1 MKKSLTS
8 IISLLLS
15 FMILV
20 SAFPITASA
29 AEVGNIVGIFLAE
42 GTEEPIAN
50 LEVTLQD
57 ASRNVLDTT
66 TTGPDGSFV
75 FTGCEVGEYY
85 VIPTGAAYHGF
96 DDEYLEENGYYVIVV
111 SDGDNTFFKGG
122 NTRYLRETLGSG
134 KLIKIEKDT
143 NKPIPGTVFEF
154 YNSKDELLGTY
165 TTDSNGEIV
174 VGDLSLGNY
183 YFLEKTPAEGY
194 FASSEKAYVEVK
206 DSSEATVTVTNDPI
220 CSITLVKTD
229 RDTGEPLIGAAYEL
243 RDSTDTLLD
252 TYVTNADGVIE
263 ITGLRAGDYK
273 LVEYLPPIDHYIG
286 DNGTHEITLSP
297 ASSHKTILTTNAKL
311 PTMRIV
317 KESTVMNKLLSGAMV
332 DIKQGDKI
340 ICDDLVINEE
350 VEIALEPGNYTVVE
364 VKAPV
369 GYILDSTPV
378 DFTVVDDPTV
388 ENIIR
393 LNNNP
398 IIVEISK
405 FGEDENG
412 SFLHDDGK
420 KYSYLPGCEFVMTNT
435 ADPSISYTWTTGDH
449 DMVFA
454 EVPVGEYEIRE
465 ISAPELY
472 NLSAEPFML
481 TVVESDTLN
490 YCHIFNSI
498 KTFNVEIEKVNPVGK
513 YVFTDF
519 ELSKG
524 GKVLDT
530 FTAGYYQVMLQ
541 PGTYTV
547 TELSAPEGYAK
558 APAFEFVLD
567 TNGKVTASANFVEVD
582 ENIITIINNPIVLNI
597 SKIDAETNVLLSG
610 ATLKLSKNDGTYEK
624 EFVTDGSVIVVDEG
638 LTPGEYTLEEI
649 NAPDGY
655 LLAAPIT
662 FTINDVADV
671 QSVVLKN
678 NRMLGTIT
686 VNKTGETLRY
696 VGVSEKITGFFVNI
710 FEVLTGQTPLGGV
723 TFTLYADQD
732 IKHPD
737 GVSANIY
744 NKGDVVATGITD
756 SYGMITFDKLPL
768 GVYAL
773 VETDAPTGY
782 YSSEPRKT
790 ILVSSEDI
798 VNVGVENYYKEFVI
812 NIEKIDSTDSNK
824 FLEGAVY
831 GLYTNED
838 VLAPDGSVIISKN
851 SLVSIG
857 ETDDTGYLRMVL
869 HLPTGKYVLKELK
882 APEGYIISDETR
894 TIDLDFDD
902 ITVSAYSH
910 STVFTNDPIT
920 IEIGKLDKVSS
931 DFIPGAKLE
940 LIAEDGSVYASWTT
954 QSEAKVL
961 KAVPA
966 GKYTLHEVS
975 APNGYKL
982 AEDVQ
987 IEVKETAEKQS
998 FIMMDDRVTGSV
1010 TVNKFVKG
1018 TTTPLPGVTF
1028 ELYNETLNLF
1038 VGTFTTNA
1046 NGQVYIPNLAVA
1058 SYNDG
1063 IASGHM
1069 SYRLTEVVTQPGYVF
1084 DNTPYTF
1091 MLNVADPNYTVETD
1105 ATLSV
1110 ENDYTKVH
1118 VYKADADNGQYIAGA
1133 ELAIYPFS
1141 EYDMT
1146 KGEIKD
1152 NAVPYATWI
1161 SGTDA
1166 YVFEKMPIG
1175 DYVLVELNP
1184 PAGYRKAANLIFT
1197 VENSGHVNTLVL
1209 NNYSIKAVF
1218 SKFDKDGTTY
1228 LPGAEFALYEKS
1240 QFNDDLTLKD
1250 NAQPFETWVSGT
1262 MDHIIYRIPVGDY
1275 LLVETKA
1282 PAGYVEVNPMLITIQ
1297 NNLAEFHSF
1306 EITNDCTKVSISKQ
1320 DITNKEELPGAHLS
1334 IYDYETYNTLT
1345 DNPDAAPLYNWVS
1358 TDTPYYI
1365 EKLPIGKY
1373 VLVETIAPA
1382 GYVKSEAVEFE
1393 VKASKH
1399 VQNVTMYNDIT
1410 TVSFFKIDAETE
1422 KFLPGAEFE
1431 IYTVDSN
1438 NNPVTKVY
1446 EWTST
1451 DEEFTITKMPV
1462 GKYVL
1467 YETKAPSGYVAD
1479 LPLFFEVME
1488 TTKEQIHINRN
1499 TKTTVKLSKIDV
1511 DGNLLPNAKYEIYDE
1526 TQFDENLKLI
1536 DDAEPMGEWISS
1548 DEAEEFRGVPAGK
1561 YLFVEVES
1569 PAGYIASSPVLV
1581 EVKSVLE
1588 NQAFEFVNKPTHIGI
1603 YKVDSK
1609 TGDTV
1614 AGAKLELYY
1623 AEDYVD
1629 GEFVGEP
1636 IAEWDTTL
1644 EMKEFNALP
1653 VGKYIVREVSVPA
1666 GYTTAEPLEIVV
1678 EETTE
1683 LQIFNLLNNK
1693 TIVSISK
1700 LDKDTKEFLPG
1711 AEFVIY
1717 FDINNNDKVDDE
1729 DVEVGKWVST
1739 DEAYTVEGLPVGKYI
1754 LVETKAPEGYE
1765 TIENVILTIRDTSE
1779 LQIFEVYNEKI
1790 PEPTVK
1796 PDVPNMGDRAPLIIS
1811 GIFLTAGLVLVLTI
1825 LAKKDKIK
1833 VK

>member
-29 AEVGNIVGIFLAE
+29 AEVGNIVGVFLAE
-42 GTEEPIAN
+42 GTDEPIAN

-57 ASRNVLDTT
+57 ASRNVLNTT

-194 FASSEKAYVEVK
+194 FASLEKAYVEVR

-220 CSITLVKTD
+220 CSITLIKTD
-229 RDTGEPLIGAAYEL
+229 RDTGEPLYGAFFEL
-243 RDSTDTLLD
+243 RDSTNNILGTYETDKNGTL
-252 TYVTNADGVIE
+252 VIN
-263 ITGLRAGDYK
+263 GLTAGNYK
-273 LVEYLPPIDHYIG
+273 LVEFIPPVGHYIG
-286 DNGTHEITLSP
+286 ENSTHEITLSSATP
-297 ASSHKTILTTNAKL
+297 NKTVYTTNAPL
-311 PTMRIV
+311 PMVSIV
-317 KESTVMNKLLSGAMV
+317 KVSSLTGQIIDGAVV
-332 DIKQGDKI
+332 DIMQGNKVI
-340 ICDDLVINEE
+340 WDDMVLTDEMVLT
-350 VEIALEPGNYTVVE
+350 LEPGEYSAVE
-364 VKAPV
+364 VKAPA
-369 GYILDSTPV
+369 GYVLDSTPV
-378 DFTVVDDPTV
+378 NFTVVDDATV
-388 ENIIR
+388 ENKVV
-393 LNNNP
+393 LKNDP
-398 IIVEISK
+398 VIVEINK

-412 SFLHDDGK
+412 TFDYNGK
-420 KYSYLPGCEFVMTNT
+420 KYSFLPGCEFVMTNK
-435 ADPSISYTWTTGDH
+435 ADSTISYTWTTGDSTQEF
-449 DMVFA
+449 VA
-454 EVPVGEYEIRE
+454 VPVGEYEIKE
-465 ISAPELY
+465 IKTPELY
-472 NLSAEPFML
+472 QGISEPISF
-481 TVVESDTLN
+481 TVEETNKVNFCNIYND
-490 YCHIFNSI
+490 I
-498 KTFNVEIEKVNPVGK
+498 KVFSVVIDKVNPQGK
-513 YVFTDF
+513 YIFTDF
-519 ELSKG
+519 ELLKG
-524 GKVLDT
+524 NAVVDT
-530 FTAGYYQVMLQ
+530 FNAGSYRIDIQ
-541 PGTYTV
+541 PGEYTIK
-547 TELSAPEGYAK
+547 ELAAPKGYAK
-558 APAFEFVLD
+558 APAFTFTID
-567 TNGKVTASANFVEVD
+567 TNGVITESADFVEIDDNV
-582 ENIITIINNPIVLNI
+582 ITITNKPITLNV
-597 SKIDAETNVLLSG
+597 SKVDAETMVILKG
-610 ATLKLSKNDGTYEK
+610 AELKLSKNDGTYEK
-624 EFVTDGSVIVVDEG
+624 VFTTNGEVVTLSDE
-638 LTPGEYTLEEI
+638 LTPGEYTLEETV
-649 NAPDGY
+649 APDGY
-655 LLAAPIT
+655 AKAEPLV
-662 FTINDVADV
+662 FTIEDTSET

-678 NRMLGTIT
+678 YRVLGAIT
-686 VNKTGETLRY
+686 VNKTGETLNHI
-696 VGVSEKITGFFVNI
+696 GPFEKITGFFVNLI
-710 FEVLTGQTPLGGV
+710 DVATGKSPLNGV
-723 TFTLYADQD
+723 SFTLYANKD
-732 IKHPD
+732 ITHPD
-737 GVSANIY
+737 GVSDNIY
-744 NKGDVVATGITD
+744 NKGDIVATGVTD
-756 SYGMITFDKLPL
+756 AYGLLTFGNLPL
-768 GVYAL
+768 GEYL
-773 VETDAPTGY
+773 LEETDAPNGY
-782 YSSEPRKT
+782 YAAKIDPIVVDSET
-790 ILVSSEDI
+790 AVD
-798 VNVGVENYYKEFVI
+798 VNVENNLTTFTVRIYKH
-812 NIEKIDSTDSNK
+812 DATDSDIY
-824 FLEGAVY
+824 LEGAVY
-831 GLYTNED
+831 GLYADED
-838 VLAPDGSVIISKN
+838 ILASDGSVIVAKGSLIDVCQTDSNGYAEMVSKAP
-851 SLVSIG
+851 I
-857 ETDDTGYLRMVL
+857 
-869 HLPTGKYVLKELK
+869 GKYIVKEIK
-882 APEGYIISDETR
+882 APSGYILSDEEYSFSFDNTDIR
-894 TIDLDFDD
+894 TMAVNRV
-902 ITVSAYSH
+902 VSAENY
-910 STVFTNDPIT
+910 PIT
-920 IEIGKLDKVSS
+920 ISIGKNDITGAYVV
-931 DFIPGAKLE
+931 GAKLQ
-940 LIAEDGSVYASWTT
+940 LLDEDGNVYHEWTT
-954 QSEAKVL
+954 DADEEQL

-966 GKYTLHEVS
+966 GTYTLREVY

-982 AEDVQ
+982 AEDKQ
-987 IEVKETAEKQS
+987 IVVNDTEKFQT
-998 FIMMDDRVTGSV
+998 FTMTNKRVTGSV
-1010 TVNKFVKG
+1010 TINKFVKG
-1018 TTTPLPGVTF
+1018 TSTPLPGVTY
-1028 ELYNETLNLF
+1028 ELYNETYNLF
-1038 VGTFTTNA
+1038 IGTFTTNSS
-1046 NGQVYIPNLAVA
+1046 GQIYIPNLPVA
-1058 SYNDG
+1058 TYSNGVATGEIKYK
-1063 IASGHM
+1063 
-1069 SYRLTEVVTQPGYVF
+1069 LTEISTQPGYVR
-1084 DNTPYTF
+1084 NTNPYTF
-1091 MLNVADPNYTVETD
+1091 ILSPTDTDSTLNI
-1105 ATLSV
+1105 
-1110 ENDYTKVH
+1110 ENDYTKLH
-1118 VYKADADNGQYIAGA
+1118 VYKKNMGTGENLPGA
-1133 ELAIYPFS
+1133 ELAIYASGDFDPATG
-1141 EYDMT
+1141 MP
-1146 KGEIKD
+1146 IQ
-1152 NAVPYATWI
+1152 NAVPYAEWI
-1161 SGTDA
+1161 SGSNA
-1166 YVFEKMPIG
+1166 YVLEKIPAG
-1175 DYVLVELNP
+1175 DYLLVEKSAP
-1184 PAGYRKAANLIFT
+1184 EGYVKAKNTIFAVDEIETVQDLILENDYIK
-1197 VENSGHVNTLVL
+1197 VEV
-1209 NNYSIKAVF
+1209 

-1228 LPGAEFALYEKS
+1228 LPGAELALYERS
-1240 QFNDDLTLKD
+1240 EFNNDLTLKD
-1250 NAQPFETWVSGT
+1250 NATPYLTWTTDLMSYPV
-1262 MDHIIYRIPVGDY
+1262 YRIPAGEY
-1275 LLVETKA
+1275 LLVEIA
-1282 PAGYVEVNPMLITIQ
+1282 SPIGYIKVNPKLITVLETTEVQ
-1297 NNLAEFHSF
+1297 SVS
-1306 EITNDCTKVSISKQ
+1306 ITNDFTKVQISKK
-1320 DITNKEELPGAHLS
+1320 DITTGNELPGADLM
-1334 IYDYETYNTLT
+1334 IYDYETWNRISE
-1345 DNPDAAPLYNWVS
+1345 DESVNAAPLYSWTS
-1358 TDTPYYI
+1358 SATPYYI
-1365 EKLPIGKY
+1365 EKLPVGKY
-1373 VLVETIAPA
+1373 VLVETSAPA

-1393 VKASKH
+1393 ILETGDIQS
-1399 VQNVTMYNDIT
+1399 VTMYNDIT

-1422 KFLPGAEFE
+1422 EFLPGAEFE

-1467 YETKAPSGYVAD
+1467 YETKAPNGYVAD

-1536 DDAEPMGEWISS
+1536 DGAEPMGEWISS

-1581 EVKSVLE
+1581 EVKSILE
-1588 NQAFEFVNKPTHIGI
+1588 NQAFEFVNKPTHVGI

-1644 EMKEFNALP
+1644 EMREFKALP

-1678 EETTE
+1678 EETAE

-1717 FDINNNDKVDDE
+1717 FDVNNNDKVDDE

-1739 DEAYTVEGLPVGKYI
+1739 NEAYTVEGLPVGKYI

-1796 PDVPNMGDRAPLIIS
+1796 PDIPNMGDKAPLIIS